1 MADLTELLKEVM
13 DWMEF
18 VEQCRK
24 RDEKPVYRIKYSDD
38 TTTN

>member
-1 MADLTELLKEVM
+1 MADLTKLKEEVIS
-13 DWMEF
+13 WMKF